1 MDLYTTDKIYS
12 FGLEPE
18 NEIDF
23 EHWTSQKGVVDY
35 LEHEAKDEYIIIY
48 ASLPHTFIYSVFIP
62 NVEINEKAI
71 EDLKEW
77 DCDPYSL
84 WGVGDSSRIEHSL
97 SGSRSEILNA
107 GEQIVFGRSFKVI
120 NNDKSYYELNQKLVH
135 ALGIHYVEENDAWC
149 KLDKHG
155 DVVDVFKVL
164 KINDRY
170 PGNQT
175 RIIIYAKR
183 EELSKYVNIEDLT
196 LIRMFDF
203 TRYKSDEFVSW
214 DNNCESKEFG
224 NSTSV
229 YGSLSITPGI
239 GSYSRGFQL
248 VDLSVPKEQSGGIF
262 SDKEYKKYCSY
273 IARDWRSNTI
283 KKISCHPDCWV
294 NQFTESNLPY
304 DITPAFFNP
313 EVLLKYK
320 SDREKYKLGDRSIS
334 CRDTWHL
341 ETFDVNAAGQVHTYL
356 VYLSKLPYEEQLHW
370 KQYNEEPKA
379 LLSERAF
386 ITDIKGEWDEI
397 YDPLLSL
404 KQKLRNLSGE
414 GAPWWT
420 LRDKDA
426 LDKVQYVYTKSKDEW
441 DDEILNLDQLLIEG
455 LNKKWLSKR
464 AEDLDCEFKEDDG
477 TLNLLEVVLVTLD
490 FEEKHA
496 KKIMEPFRVVHKL
509 RSIKAHTSG
518 TKAEIA
524 RKNALKEH
532 GSFKKHFEKI
542 CVDCDKSVGIITE
555 EFKRSS

>member
-62 NVEINEKAI
+62 NVERNEKEI

-84 WGVGDSSRIEHSL
+84 WGARYSSRIEHSL
-97 SGSRSEILNA
+97 SDSRSKILSA
-107 GEQIVFGRSFKVI
+107 GEQIVFGRSFEVI

-149 KLDKHG
+149 KLDEQG
-155 DVVDVFKVL
+155 GVVDVFKVL
-164 KINDRY
+164 EINDRY
-170 PGNQT
+170 PRNQT
-175 RIIIYAKR
+175 GIIIYAKR

-203 TRYKSDEFVSW
+203 TRCKSDEFVSW

-262 SDKEYKKYCSY
+262 SDEEYKKYCSY
-273 IARDWRSNTI
+273 IAYDWKSKTI
-283 KKISCHPDCWV
+283 KEISCHPDCWV

-320 SDREKYKLGDRSIS
+320 NYREKYKLGDRSIN
-334 CRDTWHL
+334 CRGSWHL

-356 VYLSKLPYEEQLHW
+356 VYLSRLPYKEQLQW
-370 KQYNEEPKA
+370 KQYNEAPKA
-379 LLSERAF
+379 PLSERAF

-397 YDPLLSL
+397 DDPLLSL
-404 KQKLRNLSGE
+404 KQKLNNLYDE
-414 GAPWWT
+414 RAPWWT
-420 LRDKDA
+420 LRDEDA
-426 LDKVQYVYTKSKDEW
+426 LDKVHYPHTTSMDEW
-441 DDEILNLDQLLIEG
+441 ANEILNLDQLLIEG
-455 LNKKWLSKR
+455 LNKKWLSKK
-464 AEDLDCEFKEDDG
+464 AEDLGCEFNEKDG
-477 TLNLLEVVLVTLD
+477 TLNLLEVILVALD
-490 FEEKHA
+490 LEEKHV

-509 RSIKAHTSG
+509 RSIKAHTSR

-532 GSFKKHFEKI
+532 GSFKKHFENI